1 MAAPPALPAGPR
13 PAFHNV
19 EPRTR
24 EERMAMNDKDALEK
38 LRLEHRKGGNY
49 KHVGSDNVIQPAAA
63 SAAYMSEADRF
74 GTDAAAEEFERRQLK
89 KLQRDEWLERKRAH
103 NYFRE
108 EARWQRVHNE
118 QKAEDIKLQELKDG
132 PVPTRNKSSVKY
144 NMITLAY
151 EDSYDGA
158 HLKYQDDAIKYQT
171 AVDANQL
178 RHVKSS
184 VDYDMITGE
193 PLVNKVPI
201 PPKPVEPEKPA
212 ERERETMEAF
222 RVDALYGKNK
232 ETHDGTGRQE
242 GY

>member
-1 MAAPPALPAGPR
+1 M
-13 PAFHNV
+13 
-19 EPRTR
+19 
-24 EERMAMNDKDALEK
+24 
-38 LRLEHRKGGNY
+38 Y
-49 KHVGSDNVIQPAAA
+49 K
-63 SAAYMSEADRF
+63 
-74 GTDAAAEEFERRQLK
+74 RQ
-89 KLQRDEWLERKRAH
+89 
-103 NYFRE
+103 
-108 EARWQRVHNE
+108 
-118 QKAEDIKLQELKDG
+118 
-132 PVPTRNKSSVKY
+132 
-144 NMITLAY
+144 
-151 EDSYDGA
+151 
-158 HLKYQDDAIKYQT
+158 
-171 AVDANQL
+171 VDANQL